1 MDDATAE
8 VFATSLTPRR
18 PQNPQCVACDY
29 SLSALSRKNRLTLE
43 SDYDFKAFKGSNWVM
58 RNVVSNWT
66 FAPIYTYESPEYA
79 TVLNGTNSLIAP
91 SSDGS
96 YMGRPVYNPHGAFNT
111 ISTVTP
117 IMNGANVAG
126 YQATNPNA
134 MYIQAGPGTFGSAHR
149 NTLAGRPIDNLDMSA
164 FKQFTAFE
172 HYSLQFGVQAFN
184 ALNHAQYIPG
194 SVDDIAAFG
203 DTGTLTYQTITAAG
217 APNALF
223 GNSSAAFTNNPRV
236 VQLSGK
242 FIF

>member
-1 MDDATAE
+1 
-8 VFATSLTPRR
+8 
-18 PQNPQCVACDY
+18 
-29 SLSALSRKNRLTLE
+29 
-43 SDYDFKAFKGSNWVM
+43 M